1 VFWNPEGLEMLLSRN
16 TTSKNIGRDAKA
28 AASKRRRM
36 TTGRLSRL
44 QRRILRYVYDTE
56 AHSGW
61 VVSASHL
68 ELTHALGGNKGNV
81 SVSLRNLEAKGLVT
95 VYRTSG
101 GKAEAVSLTEE
112 GKNRAYFFR
121 KF

>member
-1 VFWNPEGLEMLLSRN
+1 MLLSRN
-16 TTSKNIGRDAKA
+16 TTAKTIGRDAKA
-28 AASKRRRM
+28 AASTGRRM

-44 QRRILRYVYDTE
+44 QRRILRSVYDTE
-56 AHSGW
+56 AHRGW

-68 ELTHALGGNKGNV
+68 ERTHALGGNTGNV

-112 GKNRAYFFR
+112 GKNRAGFFR
-121 KF
+121 KC